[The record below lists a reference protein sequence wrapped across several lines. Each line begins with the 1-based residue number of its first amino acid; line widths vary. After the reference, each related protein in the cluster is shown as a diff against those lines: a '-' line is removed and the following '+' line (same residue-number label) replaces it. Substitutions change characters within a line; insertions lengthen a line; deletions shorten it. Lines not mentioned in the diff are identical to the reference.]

1 MEEDFKWLVGILVG
15 FAAMIGGF
23 ITRDRQMARQIREG
37 DDSLHDRINRVK
49 DEYVRKDDLDQ
60 TVRRLET
67 GMKEMRDEIR
77 HNNTETTKRLDQLLA
92 AQSNRLS

>member
-1 MEEDFKWLVGILVG
+1 MEDDFKWLIGFFVGLVG
-15 FAAMIGGF
+15 LIGSF
-23 ITRDRQMARQIREG
+23 ITRDRQMAKQIREG
-37 DDSLHDRINRVK
+37 DERLHGRINRVK

-77 HNNTETTKRLDQLLA
+77 HNNSETTKRLDKLLE
-92 AQSNRLS
+92 AQSNRS